1 MQVEEAY
8 IGAEEFCKRLGQSDE
23 AVLNTEPLVLQGLNF
38 DLITYT
44 PYTSLSGFFAVSTTR
59 NSSSLSASWCSMHSG
74 HVLIWFS
81 EQQSQVL

>member
-44 PYTSLSGFFAVSTTR
+44 PYSSLSGFFAVSGNQ
-59 NSSSLSASWCSMHSG
+59 NSSSLSASWCSTHNE
-74 HVLIWFS
+74 HALNQFS
-81 EQQSQVL
+81 EEQSEM